1 MTNAKQLYSST
12 FLKRLAWSLT
22 SIMCLPYIN
31 AALAQNTDPV
41 KAIMENR
48 RALSER
54 IDPKS
59 AQEYRQ
65 HYVDSSGLEW
75 LKCPLRAT
83 GEPSCPAFT
92 KNDVL
97 LTYFQAVEAVRKLG
111 SEWRL
116 PDVSEFRQGLAGDL
130 DRRLIA
136 RGAGNLRCGDY
147 IFKEI
152 STVLGVPGIFWSAK
166 LYISSDKTIYRT
178 KELMADA
185 IDMDQVPNCINT
197 GGYYPVYGFNAE
209 LVNHRYLAYAVRDT
223 QSKVNAN
230 WERTANLVMNDRAKL
245 ESQNALEKENE
256 VLRQQDDRQWLA
268 EKLKEMLNN
277 DSQVPVTKNSQSSN
291 AASTA
296 DEHRAPPRSDKRSGA
311 VQILKEFWSLKDEE
325 KSITIRCPNGAEKA
339 YSYFPKT
346 GRYCTPLMS
355 CNSDQNWIHRAL
367 CY

>member
-1 MTNAKQLYSST
+1 MKIVKQLGSSSY
-12 FLKRLAWSLT
+12 LNRLAWCLT
-22 SIMCLPYIN
+22 SSCFFCIIP
-31 AALAQNTDPV
+31 AFAQSTDPV

-48 RALSER
+48 RALAER

-59 AQEYRQ
+59 AQENNQ

-83 GEPSCPAFT
+83 GEPSCSAFT

-136 RGAGNLRCGDY
+136 GGAGNLRCGEY

-152 STVLGVPGIFWSAK
+152 STVLGVQGIFWSAN
-166 LYISSDKTIYRT
+166 LYTSSDESIYRT

-185 IDMDQVPNCINT
+185 IAMDQLPNCRNF
-197 GGYYPVYGFNAE
+197 GGYYPVYGFNSE

-223 QSKVNAN
+223 RGKLNAN
-230 WERTANLVMNDRAKL
+230 WERTANLVMNDRPKL
-245 ESQNALEKENE
+245 ENQNALEKEKE
-256 VLRQQDDRQWLA
+256 AQRQREDRQWLA
-268 EKLKEMLNN
+268 EKFKEALKN
-277 DSQVPVTKNSQSSN
+277 DTQVPVATASGGNSSPNSGGDAYVCEYKCMNAQFLGSEKTTLSVRVN
-291 AASTA
+291 AADVSSART
-296 DEHRAPPRSDKRSGA
+296 EA
-311 VQILKEFWSLKDEE
+311 VRHAKDTCY
-325 KSITIRCPNGAEKA
+325 KQTQRV
-339 YSYFPKT
+339 YDT
-346 GRYCTPLMS
+346 GSAS
-355 CNSDQNWIHRAL
+355 CRRQ
-367 CY
+367 